1 MSEQHTQEHTEQNQ
15 TATAESHREDSTARQ
30 TEQTLNEWLAVW
42 EEKVESG
49 AWRMERV
56 TEIYDT
62 THPMDSTTGTP
73 PLLSR
78 IRERHEA
85 ASHSESHVKAEAEK
99 RDSTATSSTSTATET
114 VKGEMQA
121 AMEAT
126 GETRAENHEEKGSG
140 KPLAWFSLAM
150 FLLTL
155 VVVAIVIKHRSNNH

>member
-1 MSEQHTQEHTEQNQ
+1 MSEQHTQEHTVQNQ
-15 TATAESHREDSTARQ
+15 TATAESHREDSTTRQ
-30 TEQTLNEWLAVW
+30 TEQTLNEWLAAW

-62 THPMDSTTGTP
+62 TQPMDSTTGTP

-85 ASHSESHVKAEAEK
+85 TSHGESRVKAESGK
-99 RDSTATSSTSTATET
+99 RDSTATSSTSTATEN

-126 GETRAENHEEKGSG
+126 GETRAESHEEKGSG
-140 KPLAWFSLAM
+140 KSLAWFFLNII
-150 FLLTL
+150 LLTL

>member
-1 MSEQHTQEHTEQNQ
+1 MQNQ

-30 TEQTLNEWLAVW
+30 TERTMNEWLAAW

-62 THPMDSTTGTP
+62 TQPMDSTTGTP

-78 IRERHEA
+78 IRERHES
-85 ASHSESHVKAEAEK
+85 ASHGESRVKSEAEK
-99 RDSTATSSTSTATET
+99 WDSTATSSTSTATET

-126 GETRAENHEEKGSG
+126 GETLAESHEEKGSD
-140 KPLAWFSLAM
+140 KPLAWFSIAM
-150 FLLTL
+150 ILLTL
-155 VVVAIVIKHRSNNH
+155 AVVAIVIKQRSNNH

>member
-1 MSEQHTQEHTEQNQ
+1 MQKQ

-30 TEQTLNEWLAVW
+30 TERTLNEWLAAW

-49 AWRMERV
+49 AWQMERV

-62 THPMDSTTGTP
+62 TQPIDSTTGAP

-85 ASHSESHVKAEAEK
+85 ANHGVSRMKAEAVK
-99 RDSTATSSTSTATET
+99 RDSTATSSTSSATET
-114 VKGEMQA
+114 VKGEMQS

-126 GETRAENHEEKGSG
+126 GETRAENHEEKGSN
-140 KPLAWFSLAM
+140 KPLVWFSLAM
-150 FLLTL
+150 ILLTL
-155 VVVAIVIKHRSNNH
+155 AVVAIVIKHRLNNH